1 MSGTFW
7 MAVLLYVVLS
17 GLWFWVVDA
26 VVVGVGA
33 VVDTVVVVVVVVV
46 VGVSVVDA
54 VGDADRSEALAVS
67 GLLCLLS
74 DTSCVLS
81 KFAVEYRLFL
91 ISLASSLIPS

>member
-33 VVDTVVVVVVVVV
+33 VVDTVVVVVVVV